1 MTASASAAQPPTLA
15 APPPF
20 PFPDVDADQTSA
32 PSANKQQE
40 SGVVT
45 RSVMRGTIP
54 RNKLKPFV
62 FLVRSL
68 CPETGQTIEFREY
81 DRVYNPSP
89 ETRGAPR
96 NSIRLR
102 TRIPATRSPS
112 PGPGPTSGSQS
123 GSAPASGTG
132 AGVGMNSSTPSAGGG
147 AGGATNSSTT
157 AASAG
162 SGGAGG
168 GTASASGGAG
178 GGSGGGGNNS
188 SSGGGGGSGAIS
200 SSGQWLLY
208 AGLPN
213 RRAPPS
219 IDQRPVTT
227 VAVRDAEPLLA
238 ILGCALAFE
247 YVRKVVRYKTRLGLY
262 IDVFLIERLNTPGDP
277 SSTVALPQASTDPRE
292 QHCVVELWADNLT
305 SLEPLMQ
312 FSKYLSPYVAS
323 FA

>member
-1 MTASASAAQPPTLA
+1 MTASASTAQPPPALA
-15 APPPF
+15 AAPPF
-20 PFPDVDADQTSA
+20 PFTGVDADQSSG

-89 ETRGAPR
+89 EARGAPR

-112 PGPGPTSGSQS
+112 PGPGPTSGSAS

-132 AGVGMNSSTPSAGGG
+132 AGVGVTSSTPSAGGSG
-147 AGGATNSSTT
+147 AGAANSAGT
-157 AASAG
+157 AAASTG
-162 SGGAGG
+162 SGGGG
-168 GTASASGGAG
+168 GTASASGG
-178 GGSGGGGNNS
+178 GGGGNSSSSSS
-188 SSGGGGGSGAIS
+188 SSGTIS

-238 ILGCALAFE
+238 VLGCALAFE
-247 YVRKVVRYKTRLGLY
+247 YVRKVIRYKTRLGLY

-277 SSTVALPQASTDPRE
+277 SSTVPLPQASTDPRE
-292 QHCVVELWADNLT
+292 QHCVVELWADDLT

-312 FSKYLSPYVAS
+312 FSKYLSPYVAA

>member
-1 MTASASAAQPPTLA
+1 MTTSASAAQPPALA
-15 APPPF
+15 AAPPF
-20 PFPDVDADQTSA
+20 PFAGVDAGQTSA

-89 ETRGAPR
+89 EARGAPR

-112 PGPGPTSGSQS
+112 PGPGPTSGSAS

-132 AGVGMNSSTPSAGGG
+132 AAAGVGVPSSTPSAGGG
-147 AGGATNSSTT
+147 GGGAANSAGT

-162 SGGAGG
+162 SGGAVGG
-168 GTASASGGAG
+168 GTASVSGSG
-178 GGSGGGGNNS
+178 GGSGNS
-188 SSGGGGGSGAIS
+188 SSSSSSSGTIS

-247 YVRKVVRYKTRLGLY
+247 YVRKVIRYKTRLGLY

-277 SSTVALPQASTDPRE
+277 SSTVALPQASADPRE
-292 QHCVVELWADNLT
+292 QHCVVELWADDLT

-312 FSKYLSPYVAS
+312 FSKYLSPYVAA